1 LLGTLATTRVANPVV
16 LSGDI
21 HAFLVANLNQRAADL
36 GSPIVA
42 SEFTTTSITSQGAP
56 QKAVDE
62 RMASNP
68 NLLFASSERRGY
80 LLLDVDNKRLQ
91 AQLVAMESV
100 SRPEAGR
107 SLLATFV
114 VESGKPGPVR
124 A

>member
-1 LLGTLATTRVANPVV
+1 MTN
-16 LSGDI
+16 D
-21 HAFLVANLNQRAADL
+21 D
-36 GSPIVA
+36 
-42 SEFTTTSITSQGAP
+42 AP
-56 QKAVDE
+56 TA
-62 RMASNP
+62 RMAGRF
-68 NLLFASSERRGY
+68 LTGWRRALGH
-80 LLLDVDNKRLQ
+80 LERLQ

>member
-1 LLGTLATTRVANPVV
+1 M
-16 LSGDI
+16 S
-21 HAFLVANLNQRAADL
+21 
-36 GSPIVA
+36 
-42 SEFTTTSITSQGAP
+42 
-56 QKAVDE
+56 
-62 RMASNP
+62 SNP